1 MDFKSI
7 KNIIFDFGAVVINI
21 DIPAAYRAFAAL
33 SGFSAEK
40 VKDLFEGQGAYADFE
55 VGKMSNDDFRAL
67 LRKELNISSTDEE
80 LDNAWNAMLLDVPKE
95 RIEKL
100 RELRTRYTI
109 YLLSNTNAIHV
120 KKMMEMFVRDH
131 QIEDFTKLFD
141 KRYLSYE
148 IGLLKPDPAIYEY
161 VLKDAGIK
169 REETIFLDDNADNV
183 KSALAIGLPTIQVLP
198 GKYTMM
204 EILKDA

>member
-1 MDFKSI
+1 VDFKSI

-21 DIPAAYRAFAAL
+21 DIPRAYKAFADL
-33 SGFSAEK
+33 SGWSPEK
-40 VKDLFEGQGAYADFE
+40 VKNLFEGQGAYADFE
-55 VGKMSNDDFRAL
+55 VGKMTNDDFHRL
-67 LRKELNISSTDEE
+67 LRQELNVTCSDEE

-100 RELRTRYTI
+100 RELRTRYNI

-120 KKMMEMFVRDH
+120 KRMKEMFVKDH
-131 QIEDFTKLFD
+131 QIDDFTKLFD
-141 KRYLSYE
+141 TPYLSYE

-161 VLKDAGIK
+161 VLKDADIK
-169 REETIFLDDNADNV
+169 KEETIFLDDNADNV
-183 KSALAIGLPTIQVLP
+183 KSALSIGLPTIQVIP